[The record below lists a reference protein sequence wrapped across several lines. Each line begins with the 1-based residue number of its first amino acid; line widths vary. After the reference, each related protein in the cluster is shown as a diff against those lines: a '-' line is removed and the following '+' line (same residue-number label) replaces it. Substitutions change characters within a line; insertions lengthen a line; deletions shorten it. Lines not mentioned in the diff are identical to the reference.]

1 MIEVKRYTDTD
12 AELWNKFNAEVKIHY
27 LCSIEIIWI
36 TTEID
41 FRIIR

>member
-12 AELWNKFNAEVKIHY
+12 AELWNKFNAESKNY

>member
-12 AELWNKFNAEVKIHY
+12 AELWNKFNAKIHY
-27 LCSIEIIWI
+27 LCSTETIWI
-36 TTEID
+36 ITEID